1 MTAIST
7 ARILVS
13 NDDGIN
19 APGLEILEKVARQ
32 LSDDVWVVAPEE
44 EQSGA
49 GHSLTLTKALR
60 MRQLEE
66 KRWAVAG
73 TPTDCV
79 AMAIN
84 KIMTDHPP
92 TLILS
97 GVNRGGNLAE
107 DVTYSGTVSV
117 AMEGTLAGIPS
128 IALSQCIRPQQ
139 RTKWET
145 AEKFAPIVIKK
156 LLDHGWPQDVL
167 MNVNFPAFEPDDV
180 KGIHVTEQGARQ
192 IMGNHIEERV
202 DPRGFKYYWFG
213 LGREVGQPGHETDL
227 KSVREQFISVTPLHL
242 NLTHHETRTA
252 MAGAIS
258 ADF

>member
-19 APGLEILEKVARQ
+19 APGLEILEAVARQ

-97 GVNRGGNLAE
+97 GINRGGNLAE
-107 DVTYSGTVSV
+107 DVTYSGTV
-117 AMEGTLAGIPS
+117 AATMEAALLGIPA
-128 IALSQCIRPQQ
+128 IAFSQQ
-139 RTKWET
+139 RDEDGIVRWKV
-145 AEKFAPIVIKK
+145 AEAFLADIVRKLAPMTWPKD
-156 LLDHGWPQDVL
+156 LLV
-167 MNVNFPAFEPDDV
+167 NVNFPAV
-180 KGIHVTEQGARQ
+180 KPEAVTGVEICRQGRRDEGAAVTEGF
-192 IMGNHIEERV
+192 
-202 DPRGFKYYWFG
+202 DPS
-213 LGREVGQPGHETDL
+213 GRRFLWIGGYQHDRSSEKDTDL
-227 KSVREQFISVTPLHL
+227 AVTARGGISVTPLHL
-242 NLTHHETRTA
+242 DLTHRATMKKMKGLFA
-252 MAGAIS
+252 
-258 ADF
+258 

>member
-1 MTAIST
+1 MAAIST

-19 APGLEILEKVARQ
+19 APGLEILERVARQ
-32 LSDDVWVVAPEE
+32 FSDDVWVVAPAE

-60 MRQLEE
+60 MRKIEE
-66 KRWAVAG
+66 KRWAVSG

-84 KIMTDHPP
+84 KIMVDTPP

-128 IALSQCIRPQQ
+128 IAFSQ
-139 RTKWET
+139 
-145 AEKFAPIVIKK
+145 
-156 LLDHGWPQDVL
+156 
-167 MNVNFPAFEPDDV
+167 
-180 KGIHVTEQGARQ
+180 
-192 IMGNHIEERV
+192 
-202 DPRGFKYYWFG
+202 
-213 LGREVGQPGHETDL
+213 
-227 KSVREQFISVTPLHL
+227 
-242 NLTHHETRTA
+242 
-252 MAGAIS
+252 
-258 ADF
+258 